1 MRQSSLCGTVI
12 EPAKSH
18 HRKSECP
25 SRVKPREDHSVA
37 KKFSVDRFPKTRP
50 TTKLRSREEDPSS
63 CADGSSSSLFSGPG
77 IMSRRSDEE
86 GLLCSF
92 RMHGTARLM
101 PRRCGRL
108 GPTVVAGDRSSMTS
122 RPRPP
127 MADGEE
133 LFRRLWKG
141 TVCAL
146 LQASSSGSSSAP
158 SRSTSSVASHKRGM
172 LRVQSGPTL
181 YGPKAPPPS
190 LRRGSKP
197 SAGGNG
203 RVSPA
208 TTLKRSDRAVFNS
221 LKSVVR

>member
-1 MRQSSLCGTVI
+1 MRQSSLCGTAI

-25 SRVKPREDHSVA
+25 PRVKPREDHFVA
-37 KKFSVDRFPKTRP
+37 KKFTVDRFPKTHP
-50 TTKLRSREEDPSS
+50 TAKPRSREEDPS
-63 CADGSSSSLFSGPG
+63 CADGSSSSLVSGPG

-86 GLLCSF
+86 GVLCSF

-108 GPTVVAGDRSSMTS
+108 GPTVIAGDRSSTTS
-122 RPRPP
+122 RRPAP

-146 LQASSSGSSSAP
+146 LQASSGSSSA
-158 SRSTSSVASHKRGM
+158 SLRSTSSIASHNRGM
-172 LRVQSGPTL
+172 LRVPSGPTL
-181 YGPKAPPPS
+181 YGPKTPPPS

-208 TTLKRSDRAVFNS
+208 TTLKRCERASFS
-221 LKSVVR
+221 GLKSVVR